1 MTDQLDRIRG
11 EILAEHRATG
21 TVNRESWLNQYPE
34 YRERLEA
41 VFQLLERAAEIDA
54 QPSGPAWPDH
64 EGRILRARENFR
76 RTVAV
81 RGDDPAET
89 ALGEALGKAR
99 AQGGV
104 VAEPAGE
111 LDRELL
117 QAFTITYVVGAL
129 THAGARLHQFMGQ
142 KLTYLTE
149 IGLRI
154 GAFRK
159 FTPYT
164 HGMFDK
170 TLYSAEQEAAQRGW
184 LTVEGKYYRP
194 SSRMEA
200 VIAEMTPQV
209 IRQPE
214 LAERYVD
221 YVARRTND
229 EMEVW
234 GMTHHAGIQLLVRGE
249 RVTIPAIL
257 EIFGTTKPWRE
268 KLARGR
274 IDARMVEQ
282 ALEHLI
288 RLQLLPA
295 HAVDFYP

>member
-1 MTDQLDRIRG
+1 MTDQIDRIRG

-21 TVNRESWLNQYPE
+21 TVNREGWLSRYPE

-41 VFQLLERAAEIDA
+41 MFGLLARAAEIDS

-64 EGRILRARENFR
+64 EGRIMRARENFR
-76 RTVAV
+76 RIATV
-81 RGDDPAET
+81 RGADPAEAALGQ
-89 ALGEALGKAR
+89 ALGEAQ

-104 VAEPAGE
+104 VAQMGGG

-142 KLTYLTE
+142 KLTYLAE

-170 TLYSAEQEAAQRGW
+170 NVYSAEREAAQRGW
-184 LTVEGKYYRP
+184 LAVEAKHYRP
-194 SSRMEA
+194 SSRTEA
-200 VIAEMTPQV
+200 VIAEMTPKV
-209 IRQPE
+209 IRLPE
-214 LAERYVD
+214 LADQYVAH
-221 YVARRTND
+221 VARRTND
-229 EMEVW
+229 ELEVW
-234 GMTHHAGIQLLVRGE
+234 GMTHHSGIQLLARGE
-249 RVTIPAIL
+249 RITIPAVL
-257 EIFGTTKPWRE
+257 EIFGNTKPWHE
-268 KLARGR
+268 KMASGR
-274 IDARMVEQ
+274 ITAQMVEQ

-288 RLQLLPA
+288 RLQLLPPDA
-295 HAVDFYP
+295 IDFYT